1 MTNFLVK
8 AANFDQ
14 KPHFWGLYWAAK
26 VNKFTS
32 RLIKTT
38 KVKDNPPIYE
48 FKIQNQN
55 SKPQTLFRISRCSSK
70 FHKIFLFHQKSSHFL
85 TLSAGFISLNIFP
98 DSL

>member
-14 KPHFWGLYWAAK
+14 KPQFWGLYWAVK

-38 KVKDNPPIYE
+38 KVKDNPPIYG
-48 FKIQNQN
+48 FKIKNQN

-70 FHKIFLFHQKSSHFL
+70 FHQNFKISQKKVHIFSHYQPVL
-85 TLSAGFISLNIFP
+85 
-98 DSL
+98 